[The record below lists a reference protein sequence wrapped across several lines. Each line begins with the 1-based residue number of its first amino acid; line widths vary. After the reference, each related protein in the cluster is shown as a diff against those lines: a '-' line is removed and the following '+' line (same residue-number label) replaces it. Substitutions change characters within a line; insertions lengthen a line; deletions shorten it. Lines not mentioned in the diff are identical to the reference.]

1 MAKPVITDKPVID
14 QAQFGDITI
23 WRKEGGSIEVS
34 DTNYPSMK
42 AALRDIADKAGIK
55 LEEDWN
61 TQYMGWYIIQ
71 QLKGNK
77 TETIVDG
84 KNSEN
89 DDVTLQLSCAR
100 GCSEIIRMEYVA
112 INEDEIDEIVDLIDE
127 ECNSELDDILV
138 ERESTMFDSF
148 HLWGDEDME
157 RLSYSIE
164 NEDEK
169 VINEGEIIVKESKA
183 TTCAIKCDCPEY
195 LLIKRSVVYDYCAE
209 FKVPANLKPK
219 DIQYDCAALF
229 YPIDSDWMGDTVIVM
244 GGIHYK
250 SKSYIAEDVSDNG
263 AGDEKYALLKRTG
276 DRYYEILAQT
286 FDEDDWDDEE

>member
-1 MAKPVITDKPVID
+1 MAKPVITDKPVIN

-148 HLWGDEDME
+148 HLWGGM
-157 RLSYSIE
+157 RTW
-164 NEDEK
+164 N
-169 VINEGEIIVKESKA
+169 
-183 TTCAIKCDCPEY
+183 
-195 LLIKRSVVYDYCAE
+195 DYH
-209 FKVPANLKPK
+209 
-219 DIQYDCAALF
+219 I
-229 YPIDSDWMGDTVIVM
+229 
-244 GGIHYK
+244 
-250 SKSYIAEDVSDNG
+250 
-263 AGDEKYALLKRTG
+263 LLKMKMKK
-276 DRYYEILAQT
+276 
-286 FDEDDWDDEE
+286 